1 MNGKGRLLAQGLI
14 ACTSLL
20 VSCASTDLHHG
31 FRAEKPVFK
40 REWSLSTR
48 NRMTEAGER
57 GVEQSNAVVWE
68 NTLIF
73 GTTEAGL
80 VALYPELGGAI
91 RWVLPVTGGVASEIT
106 LHGPMV
112 YFGGSDGYL
121 YCVNAETG
129 RVTWRYETKN
139 PKLSKPT
146 LLGGRLYVT
155 STDDVIH
162 AVELATGRGLWAYRR
177 KTAGSS
183 TVHGASQPW
192 TDGKEVVSGMSDG
205 YLVTLDAQDGRLKS
219 ERRLSTRAKF
229 ADVDAS
235 PVLDGE
241 VFYVGSYDGEL
252 HALKKGSLETLWK
265 IDSGA
270 SRSVVIEGDILYL
283 GSSDGWVRAIDKL
296 SGKVLWK
303 FEIDDG
309 VPSEPILTERWVLVG
324 STHQYLYA
332 LDKKT
337 GQLADRWNAG
347 YQSGFSGNLAY
358 DRSQKRL
365 YVVSGAAN
373 LYSFSVR

>member
-1 MNGKGRLLAQGLI
+1 MI
-14 ACTSLL
+14 
-20 VSCASTDLHHG
+20 
-31 FRAEKPVFK
+31 
-40 REWSLSTR
+40 
-48 NRMTEAGER
+48 EAGER
-57 GVEQSNAVVWE
+57 GVEYSNALIWE

-80 VALYPELGGAI
+80 VALYPELGGAV
-91 RWVLPVTGGVASEIT
+91 RWVLPVSGGVSGEIS
-106 LHGPMV
+106 LHGSQV

-121 YCVNAETG
+121 YCVNIETG
-129 RVTWRYETKN
+129 KVSWRYETKTSRV
-139 PKLSKPT
+139 SKPT
-146 LLGGRLYVT
+146 VQGARLYVT
-155 STDDVIH
+155 STDDVLH

-177 KTAGSS
+177 KTSGGS

-192 TDGKEVVSGMSDG
+192 TDGKEVIAGMSDG

-219 ERRLSTRAKF
+219 ERRLSTRTKF

-265 IDSGA
+265 IDAGA
-270 SRSVVIEGDILYL
+270 SRSVRVAGDQLFV
-283 GSSDGWVRAIDKL
+283 GSSDGFIRAIDKA

-303 FEIDDG
+303 FELDDG
-309 VPSEPILTERWVLVG
+309 VPGEPVLTERWVLVA
-324 STHQYLYA
+324 STHQYLYV
-332 LDKKT
+332 LDRKS
-337 GQLADRWNAG
+337 GELIDRWNAG

-358 DRSQKRL
+358 DGEQRRL